1 MDVHIDQAEDGRI
14 HILIHDSGT
23 GYPQEVLEKI
33 RTFQQTRVKQEGLG
47 LGIQNTIERIS
58 LIYDSGTD
66 LWFSNAAEGGA
77 QVDIYLPERE
87 NLRHHEKS

>member
-1 MDVHIDQAEDGRI
+1 M
-14 HILIHDSGT
+14 
-23 GYPQEVLEKI
+23 LEKI

-66 LWFSNAAEGGA
+66 LRFSNAAEGGA

-87 NLRHHEKS
+87 NPRHHEKS